1 MLQTGV
7 YYLFDE
13 KLRYHEIPL
22 TDRIV
27 FSLNIFVNI
36 PVFYFYNRR
45 FSTFE

>member
-27 FSLNIFVNI
+27 FSLNICVNI